1 MSLLEP
7 ESLRAPSWPLASP
20 TERLKSGSTW
30 NGGEL
35 GLWVP
40 AEGVDGEGETDDAEA
55 SLQPSPTMSHLLFCL
70 SVQPVAPI
78 PP

>member
-1 MSLLEP
+1 M
-7 ESLRAPSWPLASP
+7 ESQEFGPWVQN
-20 TERLKSGSTW
+20 TGFNSTW
-30 NGGEL
+30 DGGEL